1 MMSSTCNRSVVLLLI
16 LSVVTFSNG
25 DNSVHIY
32 SKLQQYV
39 TSSTLN
45 WLPVNH
51 YDPSKEIVI
60 GGFQRVPNVETNGQ
74 DPMTKERAMF
84 VCRVYHGG
92 IWVAGSQIQGQNRCT
107 VTLLGNFHSYE
118 RYELLENVENSAR
131 LSWIPWD
138 KFHKIPTGAV
148 AADTMFVA
156 RHVVSAEDDEEEEEA
171 KNDSVSP
178 SYTHY
183 IGTLDHKDKL
193 GTITYV
199 KANGETGSKSKGEVL
214 VETEP
219 LYYDL
224 RSVKLNLRRKHV
236 IKNEPKILGEAT
248 IINSR
253 DEPAKLAEAFG
264 YTYKYSS
271 YWGQGHAM
279 IKALN
284 TSIMLVNGSRLPSI
298 AWGMEEKSERSDLYT
313 VEINLEPGTAVNV
326 TLKANY
332 MDMEVPYTG
341 ELNSHYE
348 DGQQRSRDIVG
359 MRREETMRD
368 ITPVFSPI
376 YFISNFSIVPTT
388 LAPPTTR
395 GTTTTL
401 KASTFSSSSSAI
413 TSTTKNSDTSLETT
427 PDMSIKSEDDEN
439 AIIPPRKSDP
449 SMQNDDGGP
458 ELLKNQEPVAVTG
471 FSNVFKSSITLLLT
485 SVFVSLYRI
494 T

>member
-1 MMSSTCNRSVVLLLI
+1 MPSTCNRSVVLLLM

-74 DPMTKERAMF
+74 DSMTKERALY

-92 IWVAGSQIQGQNRCT
+92 IWVAGSQIEGQNRCT
-107 VTLLGNFHSYE
+107 VTSLGNFYSYE

-131 LSWIPWD
+131 LSWLPWD
-138 KFHKIPTGAV
+138 KFRKIPAGAV

-156 RHVVSAEDDEEEEEA
+156 RHPVSAGDEEDDG
-171 KNDSVSP
+171 KNDGVSP

-183 IGTLDHKDKL
+183 IGTLDPKDKL

-199 KANGETGSKSKGEVL
+199 KANGETGSKSEGEVL

-224 RSVKLNLRRKHV
+224 RSVKLSHRRKRV
-236 IKNEPKILGEAT
+236 IKNEPMILGEAT
-248 IINSR
+248 ITNSR

-264 YTYKYSS
+264 YSYKYFS

-284 TSIMLVNGSRLPSI
+284 TSVTLVNGTKLMNV
-298 AWGMEEKSERSDLYT
+298 AWGMEDKYNRTDIFT
-313 VEINLEPGTAVNV
+313 VEIYLEPGTAVNV

-341 ELNSHYE
+341 ELISHYE
-348 DGQQRSRDIVG
+348 DGQQRSRDISG

-368 ITPVFSPI
+368 ITPEFSPI

-395 GTTTTL
+395 TTTGTTTSL
-401 KASTFSSSSSAI
+401 KSSTFTSSSTGYSKSGAM
-413 TSTTKNSDTSLETT
+413 SDETT
-427 PDMSIKSEDDEN
+427 PDMSIKEDEDDEN
-439 AIIPPRKSDP
+439 LIIPPRKSDP
-449 SMQNDDGGP
+449 GMQNDDGGP
-458 ELLKNQEPVAVTG
+458 LSLKNKEPVAVTG
-471 FSNVFKSSITLLLT
+471 FSNVLKSSITLLLT
-485 SVFVSLYRI
+485 SMFVSLYRI